1 MGLVAEVAVEHEQVQ
16 RPTCWCCG
24 NTFDDAELTRLG
36 AHPEVGVCAG
46 CALWLHRRARF
57 ASDKGKRRPGA
68 LLRQGVARARERVM
82 RAGVHHWPLIGPL
95 LRRLD
100 RHLP

>member
-1 MGLVAEVAVEHEQVQ
+1 MTTVAQGHKQAQ

-24 NTFDDAELTRLG
+24 NAFDERDLTRLG
-36 AHPEVGVCAG
+36 AHPEVGVCAA
-46 CALWLHRRARF
+46 CALWLSRRARGS
-57 ASDKGKRRPGA
+57 AEAGERSPGA
-68 LLRQGVARARERVM
+68 IGRRAVSAVRGRVVH
-82 RAGVHHWPLIGPL
+82 AGMQDWPVLGPL

>member
-1 MGLVAEVAVEHEQVQ
+1 MADAAVEPEQVE

-24 NTFDDAELTRLG
+24 NTFDDHDLTRLG

-46 CALWLHRRARF
+46 CARWLHRRARSGSE
-57 ASDKGKRRPGA
+57 AGLRSPGA
-68 LLRQGVARARERVM
+68 LMRRWVGLARERVM
-82 RAGVHHWPLIGPL
+82 RAGVQDWPVVGRL